1 MDALPQTP
9 ATPNPADDVQKN
21 KALAAI
27 SYIYIASLIILLVK
41 KDSPFAQFHAKQ
53 GFVLFIAAL
62 ICGFVPILGWL
73 LSIVILVMAIIGIVS
88 AAQGKWYKMP
98 LVSQLAEKINF

>member
-27 SYIYIASLIILLVK
+27 SYIFIVSLIILLVK

-53 GFVLFIAAL
+53 GFVLFIAFL
-62 ICGFVPILGWL
+62 ICGFIPRIGGVLNVVVL
-73 LSIVILVMAIIGIVS
+73 VIAIIGIVS

>member
-1 MDALPQTP
+1 MDAIPQTP
-9 ATPNPADDVQKN
+9 VTPNPADDVQKN
-21 KALAAI
+21 KVLAAI

-53 GFVLFIAAL
+53 GFVLFIVAL
-62 ICGFVPILGWL
+62 ICGFIPILGRPL
-73 LSIVILVMAIIGIVS
+73 IFVVFVMAIIGIIS

>member
-1 MDALPQTP
+1 MDTLPTTP
-9 ATPNPADDVQKN
+9 VAPNSTDDVEKN
-21 KALAAI
+21 KVLAAI
-27 SYIYIASLIILLVK
+27 SYIFIISLVVLLAK

-53 GFVLFIAAL
+53 GFVLFAVSV
-62 ICGFVPILGWL
+62 ICVFIPFIGWL
-73 LSIVILVMAIIGIVS
+73 INLVVFVFAIIGIIS